1 MSIRPRPRAFNSPV
15 VSDPERSRSENHFRF
30 SVDTLSGVP
39 ENCQKNTPRRKE
51 FQSEAGN
58 RIGRADCDSMVQPV
72 AGQRPDDAQKAMAM
86 RIFTAALATETNTF
100 SPICID
106 RRGFE
111 ASLYAPP
118 GQHPETPTLCSAP
131 ITVGRRLAAE
141 RGFTLVEGTAAWA
154 DPAGLLNRLAFESLR
169 DEILGQL
176 QAAVPVDA
184 VVLGLHGA
192 MVADGYD
199 DCEGDLLARVRAL
212 VGPAV
217 PVVASLDPHSH
228 LTAKRVAAAD
238 LLLAF
243 KEFPHTD
250 FVDRAEDLWR
260 ITLDMLD
267 GKVRPVMA
275 VHDCAMIDVYPTSRQ
290 PMRGI
295 VDRMMAR
302 EAADPAVLSLSVIH
316 GFMAGDVP
324 EMGTKVIAV
333 TDGDR
338 ALAERLAQEIGD
350 ALYAKRGTF
359 MVPQIDERQA
369 VARAKAATAHPV
381 VIADVWDNPGG
392 GTAGDATVILREVM
406 RQGLDGV
413 SVGTI
418 WDPVAVQICMAAGEG
433 AVIPLRFGAK
443 SAPGTGDPVDARVE
457 VLRLVRDAQM
467 RFGESF
473 APFGDAAL
481 IRFDGIEVIL
491 NSTRAQGFDPSLFSA
506 LGVDPVQRKVLVIK
520 STNHFHAAFSKIAAE
535 ILYCSAGQPYPNDPR
550 RTAYRKARRDIWPI
564 SERAEP

>member
-1 MSIRPRPRAFNSPV
+1 
-15 VSDPERSRSENHFRF
+15 
-30 SVDTLSGVP
+30 
-39 ENCQKNTPRRKE
+39 
-51 FQSEAGN
+51 
-58 RIGRADCDSMVQPV
+58 
-72 AGQRPDDAQKAMAM
+72 M
-86 RIFTAALATETNTF
+86 RIFTAVLATETNTF

-106 RRGFE
+106 RKGFE

-131 ITVGRRLAAE
+131 ITVGRRLARE

-154 DPAGLLNRLAFESLR
+154 DPAGLVNRRAFESLR

-176 QAAVPVDA
+176 QAALPVDA

-199 DCEGDLLARVRAL
+199 DCEGDLLARVRGI
-212 VGPAV
+212 VGPGV
-217 PVVASLDPHSH
+217 PVTASLDPHSH
-228 LTAKRVAAAD
+228 LTAKRLAAAD
-238 LLLAF
+238 VLLAF

-260 ITLDMLD
+260 ITLDLLA

-295 VDRMMAR
+295 VDRMTAL
-302 EAADPAVLSLSVIH
+302 EKAPGVLSLSVIH

-333 TDGDR
+333 TDGD
-338 ALAERLAQEIGD
+338 ADLAGRLAREIGERL
-350 ALYAKRGTF
+350 YACRGTF
-359 MVPQIDERQA
+359 MMPQIDEVEA
-369 VARAKAATAHPV
+369 VAQAMAAKAHPV
-381 VIADVWDNPGG
+381 VIADMWDNPGG
-392 GTAGDATVILREVM
+392 GTAGDATVILREIM
-406 RQGLDGV
+406 ARGTSGV
-413 SVGTI
+413 AVGTI

-433 AVIPLRFGAK
+433 AEIPLRFGAK

-457 VLRLVRDAQM
+457 VVRLVRDAQM
-467 RFGESF
+467 HFGESL

-491 NSTRAQGFDPSLFSA
+491 NSTRAQGFDPSLFTA
-506 LGVDPVQRKVLVIK
+506 LGVDPRARKILVIK
-520 STNHFHAAFSKIAAE
+520 STNHFHASFSKIAST

-564 SERAEP
+564 SEGTRT